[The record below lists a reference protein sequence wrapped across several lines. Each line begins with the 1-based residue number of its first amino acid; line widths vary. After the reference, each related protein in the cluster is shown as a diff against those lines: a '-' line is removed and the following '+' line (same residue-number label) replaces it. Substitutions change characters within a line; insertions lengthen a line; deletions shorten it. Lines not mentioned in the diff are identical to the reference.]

1 MKLRMSRRT
10 TYILTALFVGLVALG
25 LILFWPSPVLNKQ
38 GPIDSPVGD
47 AIAAANTEAP
57 DADTSAVDA
66 ATAVPVTTPPAP
78 AVAVPVGVA
87 LTGEAPRKVV
97 IRVLDK
103 ITQRL
108 REYEL
113 DMDQSVRFGII
124 DVRVRTCIATP
135 PYERPE
141 NSAFVQIDETRQG
154 RPKQRIFSGWM
165 FSSTPSLNPLQHPIY
180 DVWVIKCKM
189 SFPDKGP
196 DTVEVSAVSDVEKR
210 GTGDSLEEV
219 TGKPAKKAPRAAAK
233 PSAEASAPAAAEPAE
248 APSPPPAAE
257 PTPQD

>member
-1 MKLRMSRRT
+1 MKLGMSRRT
-10 TYILTALFVGLVALG
+10 TYILTALFVGLVVLG
-25 LILFWPSPVLNKQ
+25 LILFWPSPVLRKQ

-47 AIAAANTEAP
+47 AAAAATVEAP
-57 DADTSAVDA
+57 GVGI
-66 ATAVPVTTPPAP
+66 ATASPALAAPTRAPSVTTP
-78 AVAVPVGVA
+78 
-87 LTGEAPRKVV
+87 TGGGDLSGDAPRKVV

-154 RPKQRIFSGWM
+154 RASQRIFSGWM

-189 SFPDKGP
+189 SFPEKGP
-196 DTVEVSAVSDVEKR
+196 DTVEVSAVSEVEKR
-210 GTGDSLEEV
+210 GTGDALEDA
-219 TGKPAKKAPRAAAK
+219 TGKPAKKAARAAVK
-233 PSAEASAPAAAEPAE
+233 PSEDAGAAAVAPAE
-248 APSPPPAAE
+248 APASPPAVAE
-257 PTPQD
+257 PSPQD